1 MTRPELHAL
10 VDIVMDA
17 RERWQYEDFGL
28 FISSQETVK
37 TKVNFVHLI
46 SPIYADNKVKRFRCD
61 DYPTFSDFTKAVKDY
76 IKTLETK

>member
-1 MTRPELHAL
+1 MTREELHEL

-17 RERWQYEDFGL
+17 RDKWRYEDFGL

-46 SPIYADNKVKRFRCD
+46 SPIYADNIVKRFRCD
-61 DYPTFSDFTKAVKDY
+61 DYHTFSDFTQAVKDY
-76 IKTLETK
+76 IKSLG